1 MKKIVLLLAAAALCA
16 PAWGGYYLTINGQD
30 VTSVNL
36 SNGQS
41 VTVGIHSTDTSVPP
55 EPTAW
60 GVYGMYHQLTL
71 VAIDPG
77 WAPTIGTFANGLADT
92 NAGALAAVEGGSGDM
107 RNSFWTQQNPTDLTA
122 GKWFEW
128 TFTSTGKTGSIEL
141 LTWGAGW
148 ASTVGAWD
156 RVVVTGIVPEPATM
170 ALLGL
175 GALGMLR
182 KKA

>member
-1 MKKIVLLLAAAALCA
+1 MKRIALILMVLAVASLAQA
-16 PAWGGYYLTINGQD
+16 GYYLTVNGQD
-30 VTSVNL
+30 VESVTL
-36 SNGQS
+36 TNGQS
-41 VTVGIHSTDTSVPP
+41 ATIGIWSTDTTVPP

-71 VAIDPG
+71 VAVKTD
-77 WAPTIGTFANGLADT
+77 WSAPIGDFANGLVNT
-92 NAGALAAVEGGSGDM
+92 NAGALAAVEGGSGNM

-128 TFTSTGKTGSIEL
+128 TFTSNGGTGNIYL
-141 LTWGAGW
+141 LTWGDGW
-148 ASTVGAWD
+148 ASTVGTWD
-156 RVVVTGIVPEPATM
+156 SLTVIPEPATL